1 MDNDKE
7 EEKRQWKGEE
17 ESAVKKR
24 KDGAGSEV
32 AQPMI

>member
-1 MDNDKE
+1 MTKRKRRDNG
-7 EEKRQWKGEE
+7 RGEE
-17 ESAVKKR
+17 ESTVKKR